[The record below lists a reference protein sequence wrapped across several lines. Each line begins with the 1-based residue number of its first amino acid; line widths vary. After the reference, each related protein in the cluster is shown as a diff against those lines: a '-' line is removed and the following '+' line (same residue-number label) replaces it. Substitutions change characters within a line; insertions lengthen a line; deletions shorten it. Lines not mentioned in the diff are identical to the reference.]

1 MLNEKLLRDK
11 NEFSFFTYTLLNRI
25 ANSKQPVKVKMRNGQ
40 WINVSFQA
48 VSADCLEP
56 CFYAEDWEYVWNADG
71 SSYENWELDLIEIE
85 D

>member
-25 ANSKQPVKVKMRNGQ
+25 LNSKQPVKVRMRNGH
-40 WINVSFQA
+40 WINVSFQD
-48 VSADCLEP
+48 VCLES

>member
-25 ANSKQPVKVKMRNGQ
+25 INRQKPVQVKMRNGHYIDVVFQ
-40 WINVSFQA
+40 DVSD
-48 VSADCLEP
+48 DCLEP
-56 CFYAEDWEYVWNADG
+56 YFYAEDWEYVWNVDG
-71 SSYENWELDLIEIE
+71 SSCKNWEFDLIEIE